1 MSERMTRFELATSTL
16 ARWRSSQLSYIRLS
30 RSSRIVSVRD
40 TGFEPVTS
48 SVSGKRATAAPIA
61 LNIMM
66 LCEVRTGFEPAYT
79 ALQAAA

>member
-1 MSERMTRFELATSTL
+1 MGGDDKRVGQLVVGQPCSVGDARFELA
-16 ARWRSSQLSYIRLS
+16 
-30 RSSRIVSVRD
+30 
-40 TGFEPVTS
+40 TS